1 MGYLTTIT
9 FYNDGANL
17 IQRYKEEVADAVH
30 ACMVHDKPL
39 TKGIGHFVNCINSQQ
54 PRHADDH
61 TIYVHMG
68 NCVTEV
74 NPYSPEFKDLMQR
87 SPDFA
92 KRLVDFLEQEVY
104 HLKKQLKTV
113 YGSKPE

>member
-1 MGYLTTIT
+1 
-9 FYNDGANL
+9 
-17 IQRYKEEVADAVH
+17 
-30 ACMVHDKPL
+30 
-39 TKGIGHFVNCINSQQ
+39 
-54 PRHADDH
+54 
-61 TIYVHMG
+61 
-68 NCVTEV
+68 VTEV